1 MYHEL
6 SALLLRSFD
15 LAGTTVLGR
24 RLLAKTNGDEGNP
37 MTDHVINTG
46 GAAIRVEE
54 SGEGE
59 PALLFLHY
67 WGGSSRTWRSVI
79 GRLGGTSRCIALDQR
94 GWGAS
99 IATDERYDLSA
110 MADDVEAVARQLG
123 LRRYVLVGHSMGGKV
138 AQIVAV
144 RRPKELVGLVLIA
157 PAPPTPMPVP
167 EAVRAGMLQSYG
179 SRGGV
184 LQALAV
190 LGGESLSSE
199 LREQVI
205 EDTVRGAPGAKSSW
219 TEHGMIQDVT
229 AGLDAVKVAVILV
242 VGDRDQV
249 EHEAALREIF
259 TRFIPQTSFRVLP
272 GIGHLSPLEAP
283 DGLADICKKLLREL

>member
-1 MYHEL
+1 M
-6 SALLLRSFD
+6 SDR
-15 LAGTTVLGR
+15 
-24 RLLAKTNGDEGNP
+24 
-37 MTDHVINTG
+37 VINTN

-54 SGEGE
+54 SGAGE
-59 PALLFLHY
+59 PALIFLHY
-67 WGGSSRTWRSVI
+67 WGGSSRTWRIVI
-79 GRLGGTSRCIALDQR
+79 DRLGDKSRCIALDQR

-99 IATDERYDLSA
+99 IATDARYDLSV

-123 LRRYVLVGHSMGGKV
+123 LGRYVLVGHSMGGKV
-138 AQIVAV
+138 AQIVAA

-179 SRGGV
+179 SRAGV

-205 EDTVRGAPGAKSSW
+205 EDTLRGAPEAKRTW
-219 TEHGMIQDVT
+219 TERGMIQDVT
-229 AGLDAVKVAVILV
+229 AGLDAVRLPVTVV

-249 EHEAALREIF
+249 EHEAALRDIF
-259 TRFIPQTSFRVLP
+259 ARFLPQTSFRVLQ

-283 DGLADICKKLLREL
+283 DALADACKNMLHSL